1 MTLKA
6 LIFDVDGTLAETEE
20 LHRAAFNATFAE
32 AGLPWHWDIPL
43 YGALLKVTGGKER
56 MRAYRDQLGETR
68 PDEADIARLHA
79 RKTAI
84 YTRLVAEGRLLPRPG
99 VMHLI
104 EDARRA
110 GLHLAV
116 ATTTSP
122 ANVEALVQAI
132 WQRSAREVFDV
143 IAAGD
148 EVAAKK
154 PAPDVYCLA
163 LARLGISAQEAIAF
177 EDSVAGLT
185 SARAAGLRVI
195 VTPSTY
201 TAHEAFEGQMRL
213 APDLSD
219 IGPCLGVPMRAAIAT

>member
-32 AGLPWHWDIPL
+32 AALPWSWDVPL
-43 YGALLKVTGGKER
+43 YGELLKVTGGKER
-56 MRAYRDQLGETR
+56 MRAYRDRLGETR
-68 PDEADIARLHA
+68 PDEANIARLHA
-79 RKTAI
+79 RKSAI
-84 YTRLVAEGRLLPRPG
+84 YTRMVAAGHLLPRNG
-99 VMHLI
+99 VVALI

-110 GLHLAV
+110 GLRLAI

-148 EVAAKK
+148 EVTAKK

-163 LARLGISAQEAIAF
+163 LARLGICAQDAIAF
-177 EDSVAGLT
+177 EDSLAGLT
-185 SARAAGLRVI
+185 SAHAAGLRVI

-213 APDLSD
+213 AADLSD
-219 IGPCLGVPMRAAIAT
+219 IGPYLGLPIRTVLST